1 MSEYGPALGRRFR
14 SLKLWAVLRCYGRA
28 GLQEVIREH
37 VRLAQLFA
45 SWVEAEPGW
54 TIEAPYPFSTVCFR
68 LDASDGK
75 NEALVDQANATGE
88 IFLGGTRLRGR
99 YVIRLAIGN
108 LWTTEGDVARA
119 WSVLKEA
126 AQPTATSVEQA

>member
-1 MSEYGPALGRRFR
+1 MSVSTP
-14 SLKLWAVLRCYGRA
+14 
-28 GLQEVIREH
+28 H
-37 VRLAQLFA
+37 TT
-45 SWVEAEPGW
+45 AEQ
-54 TIEAPYPFSTVCFR
+54 I
-68 LDASDGK
+68 
-75 NEALVDQANATGE
+75 DQANATGE

-126 AQPTATSVEQA
+126 AHQTATSVEQA